1 MNYTFHQHIEK
12 IDSQGCIVIIGFLT
26 QKGVAW
32 GAGRTQRHY
41 GYPDERQEALQLSW
55 ENKTHQSARIPPT
68 SLWSSRLHPLIPRE
82 EGAGE
87 GEGKVGGGQLI
98 HVKQ

>member
-12 IDSQGCIVIIGFLT
+12 IDSQGCIVIIWFLK
-26 QKGVAW
+26 QKRVAW
-32 GAGRTQRHY
+32 GAGGTQRHC
-41 GYPDERQEALQLSW
+41 GYPRRKEALQLSW
-55 ENKTHQSARIPPT
+55 ENKTNQSARIPPT
-68 SLWSSRLHPLIPRE
+68 RLWSPRLNPLIPRE
-82 EGAGE
+82 EGEGE